1 MKNILIWID
10 SSIKIKSKIIKMNN
24 SLQKKFDNI
33 ILVTKNEKIASIYR
47 SEFITAYSIQKII
60 NKSLNKKG
68 LNKIKINHPNLNS
81 NFLDQIYLLGFHKES
96 YLDNK
101 FNLFK
106 YDPMIELSIFNN
118 LWLEF
123 INKKEITHTLILN
136 GFSIPSFALSF
147 ISRSKGLNNLFWEN
161 GLLPNSLFINKS
173 GVNALSDP
181 EMNIASEEFEGQVFD
196 NKGIKDLINILSNN
210 DNNNQNILVT
220 LQVDN
225 DSNIKIFSPFFG
237 VDDFIYFICNEIA
250 INSDFNIR
258 FRNHPKNNF
267 RILKK
272 YKNLK
277 NISVSDTKNS
287 LNQDFNWS
295 DLVITINSTTG
306 LESILNK
313 KPCISFGNSY
323 YSKFLKKYKYKYLES
338 HIPFYINDPAN
349 KEQKLNNQNLK
360 DSLNQFSLVMQE
372 SEKVWENKILNNFK
386 KEILPFHE
394 NNELIKYV
402 TFVKYVRL
410 RNNIRNKFK
419 KILTFAFKKIMRI
432 IQYINNQIL

>member
-1 MKNILIWID
+1 MKNLLIWID

-24 SLQKKFDNI
+24 SLQKEFDTI
-33 ILVTKNEKIASIYR
+33 ILVTKNEKTASIYR
-47 SEFITAYSIQKII
+47 SELINAYSIQKII
-60 NKSLNKKG
+60 SNSLNKKG

-81 NFLDQIYLLGFHKES
+81 NLLDQIYLLGFHKES
-96 YLDNK
+96 YLDDS
-101 FNLFK
+101 FNF
-106 YDPMIELSIFNN
+106 DPMVELSIFNN

-123 INKKEITHTLILN
+123 INKKEITHTLTLN

-181 EMNIASEEFEGQVFD
+181 EINIASEGYEGDVFD
-196 NKGIKDLINILSNN
+196 NKGIKDLINIISNN
-210 DNNNQNILVT
+210 NNKKQNILVT

-237 VDDFIYFICNEIA
+237 VNDFIYFICTEIA
-250 INSDFNIR
+250 IISDFNIR
-258 FRNHPKNNF
+258 FRNHPKNKF
-267 RILKK
+267 IILKNYK
-272 YKNLK
+272 YLR
-277 NISVSDTKNS
+277 NISVSDNNNS

-295 DLVITINSTTG
+295 DVVITINSTTG
-306 LESILNK
+306 LESILKN
-313 KPCISFGNSY
+313 KPCISFGSSY
-323 YSKFLKKYKYKYLES
+323 YSKFLKKYKYKYLEG
-338 HIPFYINDPAN
+338 HIPFYINDPSN
-349 KEQKLNNQNLK
+349 KEQKLNNANLM
-360 DSLNQFSLVMQE
+360 DSLNQFSLDMQE

-386 KEILPFHE
+386 KEIKPFHE

-402 TFVKYVRL
+402 TFEKYVRL
-410 RNNIRNKFK
+410 RNNIRNKLK
-419 KILTFAFKKIMRI
+419 KLLTFVLKKIMWI